1 MTTFTQIHTLTSYPP
16 ANLNRDDLGRPKT
29 AMFGGWNRLRVSS
42 QCLKRT
48 WRASDCFVQSLIGER
63 GIRTKEMGR
72 WIYEALLAGRTLQ
85 EQLQMS
91 PVKDSEFTM
100 DKKNFELACTLA
112 EVFGKRKK
120 ESKEKPYLALEIEQ
134 LAHFA
139 PEEVAALDALMAR
152 AKEGEIIS
160 DKDLAALRKQ
170 GRAVDIAMFGRMLAQ
185 HPAHNVDAAVQVA
198 HALSVHAVTVQED
211 YFTAVDDLNTG
222 EEDMGAGHI
231 GVNEFAA
238 GLFYLYVCINNDLLL
253 ENLDNDAALAARTRR
268 ALVEAML
275 TTAPSGKQNS
285 FGSRSLAS
293 FALVERGTF
302 QPRNLSLAFL
312 KPVSNGKGGML
323 GNAIEALQA
332 TRENIDKVYGP
343 CADARQSFDALAG
356 TGTLQDLLAFVEG

>member
-1 MTTFTQIHTLTSYPP
+1 MTTFTQIHALTSYPP

-48 WRASDCFVQSLIGER
+48 WRASDSFVQSLNRER

-85 EQLQMS
+85 EQLQLN

-100 DKKNFELACTLA
+100 DKKTFELACALA
-112 EVFGKRKK
+112 EVFGKRKNEK
-120 ESKEKPYLALEIEQ
+120 EGKPFLPLEIEQ

-139 PEEVAALDALMAR
+139 PEEIQALDALMTR
-152 AKEGEIIS
+152 AKAGEKVS
-160 DKDLAALRKQ
+160 DKDLANVRKQ

-198 HALSVHAVTVQED
+198 HALSVHTVTVQED
-211 YFTAVDDLNTG
+211 YFTAVDDLNKG
-222 EEDMGAGHI
+222 GEDMGAGHI

-238 GLFYLYVCINNDLLL
+238 GVFYLYVCIDNGLLL
-253 ENLDNDAALAARTRR
+253 ENLDNDADLAARTRR

-285 FGSRSLAS
+285 FASRSLAS
-293 FALVERGTF
+293 FALAERGAF

-312 KPVSNGKGGML
+312 KPVSNGKGGVL
-323 GNAIEALQA
+323 ANAIEALQ
-332 TRENIDKVYGP
+332 TSLENIDKVYGP
-343 CADARQSFDALAG
+343 CAETRRSFDALAG
-356 TGTLQDLLAFVEG
+356 TGSLRDLLAFVEA